1 MREEPSRSSTPK
13 DEVEK
18 LIESWLEYH
27 AILERTGDLTG
38 RTTVADDHLWAI
50 ERIDDMLRQDPE
62 ASWRLIM
69 ELFLRS
75 PSDYQLACLASGPLE
90 TLLAACGRDFIERI
104 EHIAL
109 TNDRFRETLV
119 GVWKNEIPEDVW
131 SRIEKARGTSSINKG
146 SASN

>member
-1 MREEPSRSSTPK
+1 MPDKGSNSSAPRG
-13 DEVEK
+13 EIEK

-27 AILERTGDLTG
+27 AILESTGDLAG
-38 RTTVADDHLWAI
+38 RTAVADDHLWAI
-50 ERIDDMLRQDPE
+50 ERVDDMVRQEPE

-75 PSDYQLACLASGPLE
+75 ASDYQLACLASGPLE
-90 TLLAACGRDFIERI
+90 TLLAVRGGDFIDRI

-119 GVWKNEIPEDVW
+119 GVWKNQIPEDVW
-131 SRIEKARGTSSINKG
+131 SRIEKARGIPCIDKRPTST
-146 SASN
+146 